1 MLDTGFVSLHRSILK
16 WEWYADLTTFKL
28 FTHLLLTVNWRE
40 ERWMGHSIKRDQ
52 RVCSLNT
59 LVAETGLTERQIRT
73 AINHLKSTGEVSS
86 EIIRINR
93 SGCALYT
100 VNNFDK
106 YQVSEDL
113 PTSDKTGD
121 RQVNDT
127 SATSE
132 RRIMNN
138 TYKAIIHNNAIKVGS
153 KGVSS
158 ELPPQPTATEK
169 ARFGNLVFLTAEQK
183 DLLDKKYGEEKTD
196 KLISTLDQYKAETGR
211 RYSSDYHAL
220 VTWVPQRLE
229 RLESDARSESIPFSL
244 DDFTEKPD

>member
-40 ERWMGHSIKRDQ
+40 ERWMGHSIKRGQ

-59 LVAETGLTERQIRT
+59 LAAETGLSEKQIRT
-73 AINHLKSTGEVSS
+73 AINHLKSTGEVAS
-86 EIIRINR
+86 EIIRVNR

-100 VNNFDK
+100 VINFDE
-106 YQVSEDL
+106 YQENKR
-113 PTSDKTGD
+113 PTADETAGE
-121 RQVNDT
+121 RQVKGR
-127 SATSE
+127 SRAGE
-132 RRIMNN
+132 GRIMNN
-138 TYKAIIHNNAIKVGS
+138 TNKAIIHNNAIKVGS

-183 DLLDKKYGEEKTD
+183 ELLDKKYGEEKTD
-196 KLISTLDQYKAETGR
+196 KLISTLDQYKAETGKQ
-211 RYSSDYHAL
+211 YSSDYHAL

-244 DDFTEKPD
+244 DDFTERPD

>member
-1 MLDTGFVSLHRSILK
+1 MLDTGFVSLHRSILN

-28 FTHLLLTVNWRE
+28 FTHLLLTVNWRD
-40 ERWMGHSIKRDQ
+40 ERWMGHSIKRGQ

-73 AINHLKSTGEVSS
+73 AINHLKSTGEVTS

-113 PTSDKTGD
+113 PTSDKTSE
-121 RQVNDT
+121 RQVSDT

-138 TYKAIIHNNAIKVGS
+138 TNKAIIHNNAIKVGS
-153 KGVSS
+153 KGVSPGI
-158 ELPPQPTATEK
+158 PPQPTATEK
-169 ARFGNLVFLTAEQK
+169 ARFGNLVFLTAKQK
-183 DLLDKKYGEEKTD
+183 ELLDKKYGEEKTD
-196 KLISTLDQYKAETGR
+196 KLISTLDLYKAETGKQ
-211 RYSSDYHAL
+211 YSSDYHAL
-220 VTWVPQRLE
+220 VSWVPRRLE
-229 RLESDARSESIPFSL
+229 RLESEARSESIPFSL
-244 DDFTEKPD
+244 DDFTERPD